1 MHTFKYDD
9 KGDWVLNELVHGDE
23 QLIQNLIHL
32 LRTRAGEWIF
42 NLQHGFRREVIEQKL
57 PNKKQIIQ
65 AMHDCLYQ
73 EPRVAEVL
81 SVDYEFDRVK
91 RFLKINFRAR
101 TTNGSEVGGEANVNS
116 SWIQADADG

>member
-9 KGDWVLNELVHGDE
+9 NGDWVFNELVHGDE
-23 QLIQNLIHL
+23 QLIQNLKHL
-32 LRTRAGEWIF
+32 LRTRVGEWMF
-42 NLQHGFRREVIEQKL
+42 NDNHGFRRSVIEQKL

-81 SVDYEFDRVK
+81 YVDYEFNRIK
-91 RFLKINFRAR
+91 RHLTINFRAR
-101 TTNGSEVGGEANVNS
+101 TTVGNEIGGEAVVNQI
-116 SWIQADADG
+116 WV